1 MPSLYA
7 LRADGQSTFLR
18 TPQEGPVLI
27 PSYLCARTSAPE
39 WAARRVAEE
48 ILCRELCDFY
58 VSNGDLILFP
68 ACTQLHSSQEGER
81 VCCPSAV
88 WLDTLARDDFYGLYC
103 NKLPTATDPIQRIK
117 KQS

>member
-1 MPSLYA
+1 M
-7 LRADGQSTFLR
+7 
-18 TPQEGPVLI
+18 LI

-88 WLDTLARDDFYGLYC
+88 WLDTLAGTISMACTVINFQQQ
-103 NKLPTATDPIQRIK
+103 PTRFSESRSNPRFNI
-117 KQS
+117 

>member
-68 ACTQLHSSQEGER
+68 ACTQLHSSPRGR
-81 VCCPSAV
+81 A
-88 WLDTLARDDFYGLYC
+88 GL
-103 NKLPTATDPIQRIK
+103 LPLRGVAGHPR
-117 KQS
+117 SGRFLWPVL